1 MVELQNWTLPSG
13 VQPSGV
19 RPGDDALSYLEEK
32 IEYQGPDTVRLS
44 PGRTP
49 ELAIT
54 Y

>member
-1 MVELQNWTLPSG
+1 MVEFQNWIL
-13 VQPSGV
+13 PSGV
-19 RPGDDALSYLEEK
+19 RPSGAQPGDASSYLEEK